1 MSKSLSALEG
11 ERRKLMARL
20 AATGEMRR
28 GSLTEHYRRCGKE
41 PCCCK
46 KGNHPGHGPY
56 YAFTRK
62 VAGKTKTV
70 QLRSGPLLRK
80 FEREVENYR
89 QFRAL
94 TEQLLRLDEA
104 ICDLRAEAKEE
115 PAESAERAKKNSGRR
130 SRKRP
135 TRK

>member
-1 MSKSLSALEG
+1 MTKSLPVLEA
-11 ERRKLMARL
+11 ERGKLLAQL

-41 PCCCK
+41 PCRCK
-46 KGNHPGHGPY
+46 EPDHPGHGPY

-62 VAGKTKTV
+62 VAGKTQTV
-70 QLRSGPLLRK
+70 QLRPGPLLRK

-94 TEQLLRLDEA
+94 TEQLLTLDEA
-104 ICDLRAEAKEE
+104 ICDLRAVAGEGQ
-115 PAESAERAKKNSGRR
+115 AELAEQAKKNSGRR
-130 SRKRP
+130 SKKRP
-135 TRK
+135 TGK